1 MPRRSLLTTVQ
12 QEALFAFP
20 GSDVE
25 IARYYTF
32 DERDLSIIRQRR
44 GAHNR
49 IGFAV
54 QLCYLR
60 YPGYAMAADTTPP
73 DALLSHVS
81 RQLRINPAAWAEY
94 AQRDE
99 TRREHALELQAAF
112 GYRPFS
118 TGEYRKQRG
127 TLTELALQTN
137 KGMVIAEQLI
147 EILRKHHI
155 ILPPAGVIDRLC
167 AEALARGT
175 RLFYQRLTDEL
186 DATHRKQ
193 LDKLLTPR
201 DDVRT
206 IVLTWLR
213 QPPGE
218 AKARRILLH
227 LGRLDAIREVGLPV
241 GLDKMVHQGRLT
253 QLAREGTQMSIQHL
267 RDLEATRRHAT
278 LVAMLIDTQA
288 TVIDQILDLND
299 RIIGKMF
306 SDAKRKH
313 AESFHNKGKAIN
325 DKVRLYSRVGH
336 ALIDARKTGTNPFTA
351 IEAVIPWE
359 TFTQSITEAE
369 KLAQPESFDHLHLI
383 EEGYSQVRRWK
394 RSRSRQHR
402 SRKRCW
408 TVSTRSKP

>member
-1 MPRRSLLTTVQ
+1 
-12 QEALFAFP
+12 
-20 GSDVE
+20 
-25 IARYYTF
+25 
-32 DERDLSIIRQRR
+32 
-44 GAHNR
+44 
-49 IGFAV
+49 
-54 QLCYLR
+54 
-60 YPGYAMAADTTPP
+60 
-73 DALLSHVS
+73 
-81 RQLRINPAAWAEY
+81 
-94 AQRDE
+94 
-99 TRREHALELQAAF
+99 
-112 GYRPFS
+112 
-118 TGEYRKQRG
+118 
-127 TLTELALQTN
+127 
-137 KGMVIAEQLI
+137 
-147 EILRKHHI
+147 
-155 ILPPAGVIDRLC
+155 
-167 AEALARGT
+167 
-175 RLFYQRLTDEL
+175 
-186 DATHRKQ
+186 
-193 LDKLLTPR
+193 
-201 DDVRT
+201 
-206 IVLTWLR
+206 
-213 QPPGE
+213 
-218 AKARRILLH
+218 
-227 LGRLDAIREVGLPV
+227 
-241 GLDKMVHQGRLT
+241 
-253 QLAREGTQMSIQHL
+253 MSIQHL

-383 EEGYSQVRRWK
+383 EEGYSQVRRYSPVCWK

>member
-127 TLTELALQTN
+127 TFDGTGAPDKQRD
-137 KGMVIAEQLI
+137 G
-147 EILRKHHI
+147 
-155 ILPPAGVIDRLC
+155 DR
-167 AEALARGT
+167 R
-175 RLFYQRLTDEL
+175 
-186 DATHRKQ
+186 
-193 LDKLLTPR
+193 
-201 DDVRT
+201 
-206 IVLTWLR
+206 
-213 QPPGE
+213 
-218 AKARRILLH
+218 
-227 LGRLDAIREVGLPV
+227 
-241 GLDKMVHQGRLT
+241 
-253 QLAREGTQMSIQHL
+253 
-267 RDLEATRRHAT
+267 
-278 LVAMLIDTQA
+278 
-288 TVIDQILDLND
+288 
-299 RIIGKMF
+299 
-306 SDAKRKH
+306 
-313 AESFHNKGKAIN
+313 
-325 DKVRLYSRVGH
+325 
-336 ALIDARKTGTNPFTA
+336 
-351 IEAVIPWE
+351 AV
-359 TFTQSITEAE
+359 
-369 KLAQPESFDHLHLI
+369 D
-383 EEGYSQVRRWK
+383 
-394 RSRSRQHR
+394 
-402 SRKRCW
+402 
-408 TVSTRSKP
+408 

>member
-175 RLFYQRLTDEL
+175 RLF
-186 DATHRKQ
+186 
-193 LDKLLTPR
+193 
-201 DDVRT
+201 
-206 IVLTWLR
+206 
-213 QPPGE
+213 
-218 AKARRILLH
+218 
-227 LGRLDAIREVGLPV
+227 
-241 GLDKMVHQGRLT
+241 
-253 QLAREGTQMSIQHL
+253 
-267 RDLEATRRHAT
+267 
-278 LVAMLIDTQA
+278 
-288 TVIDQILDLND
+288 
-299 RIIGKMF
+299 
-306 SDAKRKH
+306 
-313 AESFHNKGKAIN
+313 
-325 DKVRLYSRVGH
+325 
-336 ALIDARKTGTNPFTA
+336 
-351 IEAVIPWE
+351 
-359 TFTQSITEAE
+359 
-369 KLAQPESFDHLHLI
+369 
-383 EEGYSQVRRWK
+383 
-394 RSRSRQHR
+394 
-402 SRKRCW
+402 
-408 TVSTRSKP
+408 